1 MTATKVLSHLKME
14 VDVQDGKNKDFFT
27 RKTISLSDA
36 ETLLKSGVG
45 IGYRFADGNRSTRNF
60 LGADF
65 IAFNIQDGQT
75 PEAMLKQNEWTKHI
89 GGVVCSSSSEVVSS
103 RSYLWV
109 IQLPRPISDADELM
123 WCKRGLANYFQLKGN
138 VDEVTAIALVEGAK
152 SALILGNRA
161 MDADLL
167 DFLIQDGQREAISDT
182 VANGAHAAATI
193 SVARLPVT
201 QRFTSAKGSELRL
214 DEIWKTTS
222 VRCPFHAGAGGKSFV
237 SRNNVGK
244 AYHYCSI
251 CNKTR
256 WEEGG
261 VAGIFSSDAFEEQLV
276 SLASKSKSQARAS
289 DQTVGLRPFIEDH
302 EDIPIKSIEIQ
313 SNRYLQIN
321 KIYDGITFIKSGKGT
336 GKTEAISRLLKSE
349 KSKKPVDE
357 TVLLIGHR
365 QSLIRNL
372 SKRLG
377 LHCYLDDQQGKPTDV
392 AKKRYGVC
400 LDSLMKVD
408 GSSYDIIV
416 IDEVE
421 QVLAHFLSETMAD
434 AALEIFSAFKR
445 LIAAASKVVV
455 MDADLGWTSF
465 LTLTTMRSSSKDVE
479 VDAQFVLNTWRPK
492 GKSID
497 LYGSKEHLLGT
508 LINRLEN
515 GKRVFV
521 ASNSKAEVDRL
532 LSGIEKHWK
541 DCGLTPLRMIAIT
554 SENSVKPEVQ
564 QFIENIKQEILNYDL
579 VLSSPSMSTG
589 VDISFDLGEAR
600 VDAVFGIFETRINIH
615 TEIDQQISRVRNPKE
630 IGVWVSPARFNF
642 ETQFEVVRSDALR
655 SRLAKVVVSLVDL
668 LEGTNL
674 QALSN
679 EFLTLAT
686 LVTVGRRAS
695 INALRVN
702 FVQYKKRQGVTVNCL
717 DTDSAISD
725 VGIEV
730 SDLGKRLSDA
740 AFKQSILTADILSE
754 FQYKRHQNKLKL
766 DPAGVS
772 YAERKAAY
780 RYALERFYLQ
790 PVSEVLMDLDNRSIF
805 RSKLRKFH
813 ALIHLNADATLSKRA
828 AEAMKTVGI
837 QHLSIRKVGNS
848 DLYLLKYLFSLCP
861 FMASDQ
867 FDENVEFSS
876 AELTD
881 FAKQCWK
888 LKQIVEGQLDLV
900 VRSDV
905 VKKPVSQV
913 KQLLRYVGLDVAK
926 VRAVVS
932 QGQKTYI
939 YKIDPDALAV
949 AIAVSRM
956 MDIWREY
963 DEG

>member
-1 MTATKVLSHLKME
+1 MTATKVISDLKME
-14 VDVQDGKNKDFFT
+14 VDVQDVKREGFFT

-36 ETLLKSGVG
+36 ERLLKSGAG
-45 IGYRFADGNRSTRNF
+45 IAYIFADGNRSTKNF

-65 IAFNIQDGQT
+65 IALNIQDGHT
-75 PEAMLKQNEWTKHI
+75 PEALINQEDWTPHI
-89 GGVVCSSSSEVVSS
+89 GGVIFSSSREAASS
-103 RSYLWV
+103 RSYLWL
-109 IQLPRPISDADELM
+109 IQLPRRIIDADELI
-123 WCKRGLANYFQLKGN
+123 WCKRALANYLQLKIN
-138 VDEVTAIALVEGAK
+138 TDEVTVIAVVKGAK
-152 SALILGNRA
+152 SALMIGNRA
-161 MDADLL
+161 MDAGVLE
-167 DFLIQDGQREAISDT
+167 FLIQDGQREAISDT

-193 SVARLPVT
+193 SVASLPVT
-201 QRFTSAKGSELRL
+201 QRFTSATGIELRL
-214 DEIWKTTS
+214 DEISKTTS
-222 VRCPFHAGAGGKSFV
+222 VKCPFHAGSGSTSFV

-256 WEEGG
+256 WEDGG

-276 SLASKSKSQARAS
+276 SFAGKSKG
-289 DQTVGLRPFIEDH
+289 QTKANEQTGGLRPFIEDH
-302 EDIPIKSIEIQ
+302 ADISVKSIKIQ
-313 SNRYLQIN
+313 SNRYL
-321 KIYDGITFIKSGKGT
+321 KIGQLRDGITFMKSGKGT
-336 GKTEAISRLLKSE
+336 GKTEAISRILKISPSK
-349 KSKKPVDE
+349 KSKSD

-377 LHCYLDDQQGKPTDV
+377 LHCYLDDKQGKPTDV
-392 AKKRYGVC
+392 ARKRYGVC

-465 LTLTTMRSSSKDVE
+465 LTLTNMRSSSKEVE
-479 VDAQFVLNTWRPK
+479 VGAQFVLNTWRPK
-492 GKSID
+492 GASID
-497 LYGSKEHLLGT
+497 LYGSKEHLVGA
-508 LINRLEN
+508 LINRLEDGN
-515 GKRVFV
+515 RVFV

-532 LSGIEKHWK
+532 VSGIEKHWK
-541 DCGLTPLRMIAIT
+541 DCGLPPLRMIAIT

-564 QFIENIKQEILNYDL
+564 HFIENIKQEILNYDL

-589 VDISFDLGEAR
+589 VDISFDLDEAK

-615 TEIDQQISRVRNPKE
+615 TEIDQQISRVRHPKE

-674 QALSN
+674 QALSSQ
-679 EFLTLAT
+679 FLTLAT

-702 FVQYKKRQGVTVNCL
+702 FVEYKKRQGVTVNSL
-717 DTDSAISD
+717 DKDSTITDL
-725 VGIEV
+725 GKEV
-730 SDLGKRLSDA
+730 SEWGKRLSEA
-740 AFKQSILTADILSE
+740 AFKQSILTAHVLSE
-754 FQYKRHQNKLKL
+754 DEFRRYQERLKE
-766 DPAGVS
+766 DPAGVPPS
-772 YAERKAAY
+772 AKKAGY
-780 RYALERFYLQ
+780 RHALERFYLQ
-790 PVSEVLMDLDNRSIF
+790 PVSEELLDLDNRGIF
-805 RSKLRKFH
+805 RTKLRRFH
-813 ALIHLNADATLSKRA
+813 ELTHLSAHANLSKATADVMKA
-828 AEAMKTVGI
+828 AGV
-837 QHLSIRKVGNS
+837 QHLSIRKVGDS
-848 DLYLLKYLFSLCP
+848 DLYLLQYLFSLCP
-861 FMASDQ
+861 FMNGDQ
-867 FDENVEFSS
+867 FVAGVQFSS
-876 AELTD
+876 ADLAK
-881 FAKQCWK
+881 FAKQCRK

-905 VKKPVSQV
+905 ERKPVSQL

-932 QGQKTYI
+932 QGEKTYT
-939 YKIDPDALAV
+939 YQIDSDALGIAS
-949 AIAVSRM
+949 AVSTL
-956 MDIWREY
+956 MDIRREY
-963 DEG
+963 GRG